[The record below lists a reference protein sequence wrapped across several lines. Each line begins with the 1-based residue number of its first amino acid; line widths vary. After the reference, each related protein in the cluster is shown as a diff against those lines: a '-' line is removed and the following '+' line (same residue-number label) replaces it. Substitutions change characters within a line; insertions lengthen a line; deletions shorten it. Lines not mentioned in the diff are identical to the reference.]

1 MKYFFSASSRNIS
14 ENIKMFKFIQD
25 TLDKLGHLS
34 TRDWIE
40 EAYQKE
46 TNRKSIEKSEWK
58 RIHNHVSEA
67 ILDSDFIIAYISEPS
82 FSVGYQVALSIQH
95 KKPILILSKEPID
108 EIKNSFGT
116 NIDSEL
122 ISFKRFSED
131 TFEESIKAFVR
142 NYCLMGKPKRFSFF
156 IDQRIHNFLRGE
168 AFAKDKTKAEILRDI
183 IDDHITNNS

>member
-14 ENIKMFKFIQD
+14 ENIKIFKFIQG

-40 EAYQKE
+40 EAYQKDT
-46 TNRKSIEKSEWK
+46 TNKSIEKSEWK

-67 ILDSDFIIAYISEPS
+67 ILNSDFIIAYISEPS

-95 KKPILILSKEPID
+95 KKPILILSKEPIE

-131 TFEESIKAFVR
+131 TFEESLKDFVR

-156 IDQRIHNFLRGE
+156 IDQRIHNFIRGE
-168 AFAKDKTKAEILRDI
+168 AFAKDKTKAEVLREILDT
-183 IDDHITNNS
+183 HIKNNS